1 MNTAVGFLSDL
12 HPLSFMGYHVL
23 FTTAIYIL
31 VNIIIAM
38 TRPSEKGTPIP
49 PPYSIP
55 PSFLAWL
62 HNNATG
68 IIQLATFRLLRKKY
82 VTIIHAAQ
90 GIELRANKQ
99 YAECKMTCVEKILFD
114 HFSTPKPSDKDL
126 PITLYV
132 AEKNHWS
139 EDTRC
144 AGLMLSPTQQTL
156 NMLLVAVPSLVL
168 IGALAWKTLFDN
180 NALLNSSVFSWLTM
194 LIVSGL
200 WWLLLLFITLNA
212 TRMDREGISINILR
226 GYVDRL
232 KDKLIADA
240 GAITDEN
247 ADYCIAIGKT
257 NLLPERYRE
266 YQEIIKPINYPFSIQ
281 RLD

>member
-1 MNTAVGFLSDL
+1 
-12 HPLSFMGYHVL
+12 MGYHVL

-99 YAECKMTCVEKILFD
+99 YAECKMTCQNDVCR
-114 HFSTPKPSDKDL
+114 
-126 PITLYV
+126 
-132 AEKNHWS
+132 KNP
-139 EDTRC
+139 
-144 AGLMLSPTQQTL
+144 L
-156 NMLLVAVPSLVL
+156 
-168 IGALAWKTLFDN
+168 
-180 NALLNSSVFSWLTM
+180 
-194 LIVSGL
+194 
-200 WWLLLLFITLNA
+200 
-212 TRMDREGISINILR
+212 
-226 GYVDRL
+226 
-232 KDKLIADA
+232 
-240 GAITDEN
+240 
-247 ADYCIAIGKT
+247 
-257 NLLPERYRE
+257 
-266 YQEIIKPINYPFSIQ
+266 
-281 RLD
+281 